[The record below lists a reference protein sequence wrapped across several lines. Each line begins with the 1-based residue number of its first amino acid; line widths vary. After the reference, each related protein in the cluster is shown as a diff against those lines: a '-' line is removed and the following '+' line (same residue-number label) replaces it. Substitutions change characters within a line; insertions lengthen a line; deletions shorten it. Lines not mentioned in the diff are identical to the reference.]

1 VKVKTLVDNVLRYGT
16 KKGTILEV
24 TEAQAQHLLKLGVV
38 EEVKDEKKPLRRL
51 KKVTNDVLPS
61 K

>member
-16 KKGTILEV
+16 KKGTVLEV
-24 TEAQAQHLLKLGVV
+24 TEEQAQHLLKLGVV
-38 EEVKDEKKPLRRL
+38 EEVKDEKKPA
-51 KKVTNDVLPS
+51 KKAKEGD

>member
-38 EEVKDEKKPLRRL
+38 EEVKDEKKPA
-51 KKVTNDVLPS
+51 KKAKEGDKWCTA